1 MLSFHRRPPTK
12 CDMNLGQI
20 LRNLVISTIT
30 IVLGAAIGLSALLY
44 FAQDRLIF
52 LRQPAPNSPPRAT
65 DLTISEVNIATFD
78 GLSLRGWLARS
89 SAASQE
95 RLPLAIYFGGNA
107 EEVSTITGLTSRI
120 PGWSV
125 LAVNYRGYGGNAG
138 EPSERALYADALSVY
153 DWAANRADVAP
164 ARIAAIGRSL
174 GSGVAVY
181 LAAERKLARVVLVT
195 PFDSLR
201 AVAQH
206 HYPYLPVS
214 LLLRHPFDSIGH
226 APRISTPML
235 VIAAQRDSIVPSAH
249 SRALFEQWRGPKTWR
264 EFSGADHN
272 DLDADPGYWDTIA
285 TYLAEGN
292 QQNQ

>member
-1 MLSFHRRPPTK
+1 MKVGR
-12 CDMNLGQI
+12 I

-30 IVLGAAIGLSALLY
+30 VVLCVAVGLSALLY
-44 FAQDRLIF
+44 FSQDRLIF
-52 LRQPAPNSPPRAT
+52 LRPSAPISPPRAPG
-65 DLTISEVNIATFD
+65 LAISEVNIAAAD
-78 GLSLRGWLARS
+78 GLALRGWLARS
-89 SAASQE
+89 STAAQQ

-107 EEVSTITGLTSRI
+107 EEVSYITGLASRI
-120 PGWSV
+120 PGWSL
-125 LAVNYRGYGGNAG
+125 LAVNYRGYGGNPG
-138 EPSERALYADALSVY
+138 EPSERTLYADALSVY

-164 ARIAAIGRSL
+164 TRIAAIGRSL

-181 LAAERKLARVVLVT
+181 LAAERRLAKIVLVT

-214 LLLRHPFDSIGH
+214 FLLRHPFDSIGR

-235 VIAAQRDSIVPSAH
+235 VIAAQKDSIVPSVH
-249 SRALFEQWRGPKTWR
+249 SRALFAQWRGPKTWR

-272 DLDADPGYWDTIA
+272 DLDADPEYWGTIA
-285 TYLAEGN
+285 AYLADESLKL
-292 QQNQ
+292 Q

>member
-1 MLSFHRRPPTK
+1 
-12 CDMNLGQI
+12 MNPKQV

-30 IVLGAAIGLSALLY
+30 IVLSVAIGFSALLY
-44 FAQDRLIF
+44 FSQDRLIF
-52 LRQPAPNSPPRAT
+52 LRQPAPGSPPLAT
-65 DLTISEVNIATFD
+65 GLEIDEVRITTFD

-89 SAASQE
+89 STATQE

-107 EEVSTITGLTSRI
+107 EEVSYITGLTSRI
-120 PGWSV
+120 PGWSL

-138 EPSERALYADALSVY
+138 EPSERTLFADALSVY

-164 ARIAAIGRSL
+164 SRIAAIGRSL

-181 LAAERKLARVVLVT
+181 LAAERKLAKIVLVT

-235 VIAAQRDSIVPSAH
+235 VITAEMDSIVPSAR
-249 SRALFEQWRGPKTWR
+249 SMR
-264 EFSGADHN
+264 
-272 DLDADPGYWDTIA
+272 
-285 TYLAEGN
+285 
-292 QQNQ
+292 

>member
-1 MLSFHRRPPTK
+1 
-12 CDMNLGQI
+12 MNLGQI

-30 IVLGAAIGLSALLY
+30 IVISVAIGLSALLY

-52 LRQPAPNSPPRAT
+52 LRQPAPVSPPVAT
-65 DLTISEVNIATFD
+65 DLAITEVRIATFD

-89 SAASQE
+89 GAADQE

-107 EEVSTITGLTSRI
+107 EEVSYITGLTSRI
-120 PGWSV
+120 PGWSL

-138 EPSERALYADALSVY
+138 DPSERTLFADALSVY

-164 ARIAAIGRSL
+164 AHIAAIGRSL

-181 LAAERKLARVVLVT
+181 LAAERKLARIVLVT
-195 PFDSLR
+195 PYDSLR

-214 LLLRHPFDSIGH
+214 LLLRHPFDSIGY
-226 APRISTPML
+226 ASRISTPML
-235 VIAAQRDSIVPSAH
+235 VIAAQKDSIVPSAR
-249 SRALFEQWRGPKTWR
+249 SRALFAQWGGPKTWR

-272 DLDADPGYWDTIA
+272 DLDADPEYWETIA
-285 TYLAEGN
+285 AYLAKEN
-292 QQNQ
+292 QQFQ

>member
-1 MLSFHRRPPTK
+1 
-12 CDMNLGQI
+12 MNLGQT
-20 LRNLVISTIT
+20 LRNLVIGTIT

-44 FAQDRLIF
+44 FSQNRLIF
-52 LRQPAPNSPPRAT
+52 LRQPAPISPPQAT
-65 DLTISEVNIATFD
+65 GLAISEVHIATFD

-89 SAASQE
+89 SAAPQE

-107 EEVSTITGLTSRI
+107 EEVSTITGLASRI

-138 EPSERALYADALSVY
+138 EPSQRALYADALSVF
-153 DWAANRADVAP
+153 DWAAGRTDFDP
-164 ARIAAIGRSL
+164 TRIAAIGRSL

-181 LAAERKLARVVLVT
+181 LAAKRPLAKLVLVT

-214 LLLRHPFDSIGH
+214 LLLRHPFDSIEH
-226 APRISTPML
+226 AASISTPML
-235 VIAAQRDSIVPSAH
+235 IIAAQKDSIVPSAR
-249 SRALFEQWRGPKTWR
+249 SRALFAQWRGPKTWR

-272 DLDADPGYWDTIA
+272 DLDADPRYWETIA
-285 TYLAEGN
+285 TYLAEAN
-292 QQNQ
+292 AQTQ